1 MAKIKIC
8 GLYRNEDI
16 QAVNQY
22 HPDFAGF
29 IIDFPQSHRSISEET
44 AGKFRQL
51 LSGEIPAVGV
61 FVDAKEETIIR
72 LMNEDVIQLAQLH
85 GNESEQEIIRIQKA
99 TKKPVIKAFRI
110 QSKKDIDLA
119 VHSPADYIL
128 LDYGKGEGKTFDWSL
143 LEPMQRKWILAGGL
157 GIENVK
163 EAVQKYHPWAVD
175 ISSGVETEKR
185 KDPQKIKTVI
195 ENIRTM
201 ERKK

>member
-16 QAVNQY
+16 QAVKQY

>member
-16 QAVNQY
+16 QSVNQY

-85 GNESEQEIIRIQKA
+85 GNESEQEIIRLQKA